1 MSCLCKRSTLSFAVE
16 ALLLCTALVSAFA
29 ASGNEP
35 EQTHFS
41 PDAAALYQRVSQAT
55 PPPGAD
61 VLFLDDEETVVFG
74 TEGRA
79 VRSRYVLYKILTQKG
94 AEGWGDISSSW
105 EPWREERPSIR
116 ARVITPDNAVHLLE
130 EKTITDA
137 PAKEN
142 QDNVFSD
149 RRVLRAPLPAVA
161 PGSLVE
167 EEQVSTESAAFFGAG
182 TVERFYF
189 GGSVPVQH
197 TRLVLDAPAA
207 LPLRYDIR
215 LLPDLKPQRNE
226 AEGRVRITFDYG
238 PMDPFDDIEPELP
251 SDVPFYP
258 SVAFSTGDSWRQ
270 VAEAYGKIVDKQIA
284 GADLKSLVGKL
295 IAGKTSQDDKAAAIL
310 QYLDREVRYTGVEF
324 GESAMVPHSPSET
337 LARKYGDC
345 KDKASLLVAMLRVAN
360 IPAHIALLNAGSR
373 EDVALDLPGIGMFDH
388 AIVYVPGNVPGNPDL
403 WIDATDEY
411 ARLGE
416 IPIADQDRLALVVR
430 TGSDSLVHTPV
441 ASSADNAL
449 IEKREIYLAE
459 NGPAKIVETTR
470 PHGSS
475 ESSYRR
481 AYADKQNKAAKDE
494 LTNYVKSQYLAEK
507 LDRMD
512 RTDPTDLSKQFE
524 LVLESDR
531 AKRGGTDLN
540 SAAAAIRFE
549 GLFSR
554 LPSDLQQREKED
566 DPKADKDSGQ
576 KPKKKRTADY
586 QLPEAFVTEW
596 DYSIVPPA
604 GFRPKPLPANAQLSL
619 GPATLT
625 EEFTFDKDGVVHATM
640 RFDTVKRR
648 LTVSEGAELRN
659 KVAQLIAG
667 EPILIYFE
675 PIGQTL
681 VSQGKVRE
689 ALQSYREL
697 IALHPEEAVH
707 HLQVAETL
715 LAAGLG
721 EAARAEAQAA
731 VKLEPASA
739 LAAKTLADILEY
751 DLVGRKFRP
760 GSDYAAAEAAF
771 RAAEKLDPDDKATV
785 VNLAI
790 LLEHNRWGLRY
801 GPGAKLK
808 DAIAE
813 YRKLTAEKLA
823 ELGQPG
829 NIAFAL
835 YYAGEFSEAQKNA
848 QTLNPQP
855 LALIVACEAALNGS
869 EAGLAEARQRT
880 GGEEQFKQVAE
891 VAGEMLANLRK
902 YPLAADLEEAGASGP
917 NASDTAAFAALYRKT
932 QPHEQLVFPDDAAGL
947 ALRFEVLTYDP
958 DLTLD
963 QLRSMSSRN
972 AKTAL
977 ATQEVLERFVKGQR
991 GTLSGKAREGSFGD
1005 VGIDIA
1011 LTRAQPKVQGDDASG
1026 YKVTLW
1032 ASADYK
1038 SATYVVKEDGH
1049 YKVLATS
1056 RLPAA
1061 IGLEALDRIAANNL
1075 AGARVLLDWL
1085 REDMHLA
1092 GGDDPLS
1099 GPFFARFWT
1108 KGKDADATTMKLA
1121 AASILT
1127 ADKQTAAQG
1136 LAILEPAR
1144 DSARNDAEKLNIV
1157 LALVSG
1163 HNILNEYDNALV
1175 LCADLARQYPDSEM
1189 AFFNQSFDL
1198 RALGR
1203 FEEADR
1209 LAAERLK
1216 RIPGDI
1222 AAMRVLVWSAAA
1234 RGDYLKAHAL
1244 AQNIIDEGKAE
1255 AQDLNSIAWYSL
1267 FTGKVEPA
1275 DVEDALKA
1283 AELSKDNTSVLHT
1296 LGCVYAEVGKTK
1308 EAREV
1313 LIQSMDLLNLD
1324 EPDDNYWY
1332 AFGRIA
1338 EQYGERDA
1346 ALANYARVTK
1356 PKTAVE
1362 IPESSYH
1369 LAQVRLQA
1377 LRSEKQ

>member
-1 MSCLCKRSTLSFAVE
+1 LSYPSKRSVLTFAVE
-16 ALLLCTALVSAFA
+16 AFLLCIAFVSAFA
-29 ASGNEP
+29 SSGNEP
-35 EQTHFS
+35 EETRFG
-41 PDAAALYQRVSQAT
+41 PDAAALYQRVSQVT
-55 PPPGAD
+55 PAAGAD
-61 VLFLDDEETVVFG
+61 VLFLEDEETVVFDS
-74 TEGRA
+74 EGRA
-79 VRSRYVLYKILTQKG
+79 NHSRYFLYKILTQKG
-94 AEGWGDISSSW
+94 AEGWGDIALRW
-105 EPWREERPSIR
+105 EPWHEQRPTLR
-116 ARVITPDNAVHLLE
+116 ARVITADSAVHDLDA
-130 EKTITDA
+130 KTTTDS

-142 QDNVFSD
+142 ADHVFSD
-149 RRVLRAPLPAVA
+149 RRVLRAPLPAIA

-167 EEQVSTESAAFFGAG
+167 EELVSTESAPLFGAG

-189 GGSVPVQH
+189 GSSVAVQH
-197 TRLVLDAPAA
+197 TRLVLDAPVT

-226 AEGRVRITFDYG
+226 TGGRVRFTFDSG
-238 PMDPFDDIEPELP
+238 LIDAPDNAETELP
-251 SDVPFYP
+251 SDLPAYP
-258 SVAFSTGDSWRQ
+258 SITFSSGSSWRR
-270 VAEAYGKIVDKQIA
+270 VAEDYGKIVDQQIS

-295 IAGKTSQDDKAAAIL
+295 VAGKVSRDEKAAAIL
-310 QYLDREVRYTGVEF
+310 AYLGREVRYTGVEF

-360 IPAHIALLNAGSR
+360 IPASIALLNVGSR
-373 EDVALDLPGIGMFDH
+373 EDVASELPGMGMFDH
-388 AIVYVPGNVPGNPDL
+388 AIVYIPGPPDL

-416 IPIADQDRLALVVR
+416 IPNVDQGRLALIAR
-430 TGSDSLVHTPV
+430 SGSDALVHTP
-441 ASSADNAL
+441 ATSSADNAL

-459 NGPAKIVETTR
+459 NGPAKIVETSQ

-475 ESSYRR
+475 ESWYRR
-481 AYADKQNKAAKDE
+481 DYADKENKHAKDE

-512 RTDPTDLSKQFE
+512 RSDPTDLSKQFE

-540 SAAAAIRFE
+540 IAAAAIRFE

-554 LPSDLQQREKED
+554 LPADLRQREKED

-596 DYSIVPPA
+596 DYSVVPPA

-625 EEFTFDKDGVVHATM
+625 EEFAADKDGLVRATL

-648 LTVSEGAELRN
+648 ITVGEAAELRS
-659 KVAQLIAG
+659 KVVELIAG

-675 PIGQTL
+675 PVGQTL
-681 VSQGKVRE
+681 LDQGKVRE
-689 ALQSYREL
+689 ALQSYRGL
-697 IALHPEEAVH
+697 IALHPKEAVH
-707 HLQVAETL
+707 HLQIAEVL

-739 LAAKTLADILEY
+739 LAEKTLAEILEY
-751 DLVGRKFRP
+751 DAVGRKFRP
-760 GSDYAAAEAAF
+760 GSNYAGAEAAF

-785 VNLAI
+785 ANLGI
-790 LLEHNRWGLRY
+790 LLEHDRWGVRY
-801 GPGAKLK
+801 GPTAKLK

-813 YRKLTAEKLA
+813 YRKLTPEKLA
-823 ELGQPG
+823 ELGLQ
-829 NIAFAL
+829 NNLAFAL
-835 YYAGEFSEAQKNA
+835 FYAGEFSEAQKNA
-848 QTLNPQP
+848 QKLNPQP
-855 LALIVACEAALNGS
+855 SALMVASEAALNGS
-869 EAGLAEARQRT
+869 AAGLAEARKRT
-880 GGEEQFKQVAE
+880 GSEEQFKQIAAT
-891 VAGEMLANLRK
+891 AGEMLVNLRK
-902 YPLAADLEEAGASGP
+902 YALAADFEEAGASGD
-917 NASDTAAFAALYRKT
+917 NAAGTAADAALYRKT
-932 QPHEQLVFPDDAAGL
+932 QPHEQIVFGDDPAGV
-947 ALRFEVLTYDP
+947 AMRFELLTDDP

-963 QLRSMSSRN
+963 QLRSISSRN
-972 AKTAL
+972 GKIGF
-977 ATQEVLERFVKGQR
+977 ATQDVLEWFVKQEKGDL
-991 GTLSGKAREGSFGD
+991 GEKARKGEIAD
-1005 VGIDIA
+1005 VGFDLS
-1011 LTRAQPKVQGDDASG
+1011 LTRAQPKVQGNDATG

-1032 ASADYK
+1032 GSASYK
-1038 SATYVVKEDGH
+1038 SSIYVVKEEGH

-1056 RLPAA
+1056 RFDTSV
-1061 IGLEALDRIAANNL
+1061 GLEVLDRIAADNL
-1075 AGARVLLDWL
+1075 AGARELLDWV
-1085 REDMHLA
+1085 REDWHLA

-1099 GPFFARFWT
+1099 GAAFPRLWT
-1108 KGKDADATTMKLA
+1108 KGRDADAGRMRLA
-1121 AASILT
+1121 AASAMT
-1127 ADKQTAAQG
+1127 VDEDTAAQG
-1136 LAILEPAR
+1136 LPILEAAR
-1144 DSARNDAEKLNIV
+1144 DSARNDTEKVGIL
-1157 LALVSG
+1157 LALLLGYTTVKDYDKTLAVSS
-1163 HNILNEYDNALV
+1163 E
-1175 LCADLARQYPDSEM
+1175 LAKQYPESEQM
-1189 AFFNQSFDL
+1189 FIDQSWAL
-1198 RALGR
+1198 RGLGR
-1203 FEEADR
+1203 FEEADS

-1216 RIPGDI
+1216 RMPGDL
-1222 AAMRVLVWSAAA
+1222 AAMRALVDNATV
-1234 RGDYLKAHAL
+1234 RGDYVKAHAL

-1255 AQDLNSIAWYSL
+1255 SYDLNGIAWNSL

-1275 DVEDALKA
+1275 DIEYALKGA
-1283 AELSKDNTSVLHT
+1283 QSSNNDGNILHT

-1313 LIQSMDLLNLD
+1313 LIQAMDALNLD
-1324 EPDDNYWY
+1324 EPDENYWY

-1362 IPESSYH
+1362 IPESTYY
-1369 LAQVRLQA
+1369 LAQVRLRV
-1377 LRSEKQ
+1377 LRGEKQ